1 MVLAALLDVEQHRTS
16 GTSCRDWREFAVPPN
31 GGVSSRV
38 SEGRGWLRSDL
49 KHAAAALT
57 AAMVIAAACP
67 LHVSWFQTLALAC
80 HLEHLHLR
88 IRRNRQL
95 CSTAA
100 YPMDAL
106 DELRAIDRM
115 CGCVLVSLC
124 ARFSRDCSCRRT
136 WSIQEHIVKTHV
148 PGSRNA
154 RGLCK
159 SGYTVSLICHVR
171 PLFHRETGLFQ
182 KNDDAQ
188 KSRFCANPCVV
199 TS

>member
-1 MVLAALLDVEQHRTS
+1 MVIAGCMRCGGACRTARCRAAPFNWHVVQN
-16 GTSCRDWREFAVPPN
+16 WREFAVPPN

-88 IRRNRQL
+88 SRLVEPRQL
-95 CSTAA
+95 CSTSA

-106 DELRAIDRM
+106 DELRAMDCM

-136 WSIQEHIVKTHV
+136 WSI
-148 PGSRNA
+148 
-154 RGLCK
+154 
-159 SGYTVSLICHVR
+159 
-171 PLFHRETGLFQ
+171 
-182 KNDDAQ
+182 
-188 KSRFCANPCVV
+188 
-199 TS
+199 